1 MTRAPRHE
9 ADVSGDPNLAGQSK
23 EGNSTMLE
31 SQDGRRQG
39 RIGEKDGVE
48 IFRELRQ
55 MPITRG
61 DVVRHRDA
69 NAA

>member
-1 MTRAPRHE
+1 
-9 ADVSGDPNLAGQSK
+9 
-23 EGNSTMLE
+23 MLE
-31 SQDGRRQG
+31 SQDGRRRG